1 MSQSNNP
8 DNKLR
13 NLHNALAYNS
23 VGEPVL
29 RVLWQGGESTMD
41 NPRDRPN
48 NLHLAMAY
56 NSDGDPA
63 VRVLAQGAGAPVTLA
78 SFSVTVVTP
87 DGHGDLS
94 YDNTTGVFT
103 FTPANELGNLSVG
116 NDPGA
121 DPADTNLQTII
132 GSVDGGD
139 IVLSPLN
146 GSVQVPGL
154 KIGYLGTLLNSSLVI
169 EAYITTYELTSIVNY
184 STTLPLPIGEYGN
197 INGVPAPWTVFE
209 LAPGVS
215 GVPVSAVDINDI
227 LTGAGIVPSVIKDR
241 GLATSFNATSLT
253 SGAGASKTFALGGP
267 LDTMPLNWTATGG
280 GIAGTAGIIS
290 ITVGVSFTTVVF
302 DQSFTATGPITFTDP
317 ATSEWSNYVIVDLD
331 LSQLGQVLPIPGAL
345 FNLTRPLEKP
355 NLNIQTAT
363 STDIFLDSQGL
374 GDVIVNTNVL
384 PVATNIS
391 NLGSP
396 ERRWKAIYLGP
407 GTIYVLDETLGVDI
421 AIGARDGLLYIQNGN
436 GLQVGEFTLVDNQ
449 IRIAD
454 PTRDIL
460 IGSSGATASVVF
472 NRAIKVK
479 DSLGNLAFEVDRTGL
494 TTIRTPSGISNQDA
508 TLSIVGT
515 ANGHVQPRPNVYD
528 GTLIQLTAQD
538 GKSSRIS
545 SDSFGTGVY
554 PLYAGRAARGDVDN
568 PSAIQSN
575 DIISRFSGVGYG
587 TTDYKSGIIRLDMLA
602 AENFT
607 DSAAGTKFG
616 FQTTPTGATAAQLSA
631 TINSTGV
638 SFENATAAN
647 AGITF
652 RLGTRLTYFPNP
664 VGETDK
670 WLKSDGTTMSW
681 QTLPT
686 FSGAVVYKGSWNAF
700 SNTPALSTTTPV
712 GLVAGWEYSI
722 STTGTRDIGSGSQTY
737 AAGGFVIF
745 NGTIWEY
752 IPPVTGVS
760 SIQFD
765 GGSVQ
770 TGVVQVQSADITS
783 TLDTGSIANA
793 KLANSS
799 VTVTA
804 GTGLSGGGTVS
815 LGGSITLTNA
825 GITSIVAGTGIGVSG
840 SNGTRTVTN
849 TGVLS
854 VSGTNHISA
863 SVVSGAVTVTS
874 DATAADTNNTIAL
887 RDIAGGLTAKDFT
900 ATYDAGISTDHGPFN
915 YGTLSYVDTGIM
927 ADFSYSTNSYNQVV
941 LQNRNAGPSASAN
954 YIVSNNQGTSST
966 YYGEF
971 GMNSSGFSGSGSF
984 ALPNAVYLASV
995 SSDLVIGT
1003 LSTNTLRFV
1012 TNNSGTDAVS
1022 INSSGVATFANKITG
1037 SISGNADGTSGTTLS
1052 LSNHTTT
1059 DLAEGTNKY
1068 YLDSRARGAIS
1079 GGTGI
1084 SYSSLDGII
1093 NSTITQYTDAQA
1105 RAAIGVSGSLSYSS
1119 VSGIISYTTPTYTI
1133 TTGSPSGAGALS
1145 LVGTVFTF
1153 NPSSY
1158 VGTVTGVGSTTLTI
1172 GGTSTTPTVNLTS
1185 GIVTAGTTGSSSL
1198 VPVITVDTYGRVTAI
1213 STAPNPQGTVT
1224 GIVTTTLTVGGT
1236 STTPTVNLTS
1246 GIVTAGTTGSSSL
1259 VPVVTVD
1266 TYGRVTAITTAA
1278 NPQGT
1283 VTSLGSTTLTIGGT
1297 SATPTVN
1304 LTSGIVTTG
1313 TTGSSSLIPV
1323 VTLDTYGRVTAI
1335 TTAANPQGTVTSIT
1349 ASSTPVNGLS
1359 LSGGTITST
1368 GTIAITGTLSGITN
1382 SNLSG
1387 SAGITNA
1394 NLANSTISGVSL
1406 GGSLYN
1412 LTAGTGISFSSG
1424 STYNGSAAI
1433 TISTPY
1439 NGTVT
1444 SVSGTGTVSGLTLTG
1459 TVTTTGNLTLGGTI
1473 DKASAS
1479 TFGIAKVDNTTI
1491 TASAGVISAVPYSGY
1506 GNGTLYYAL
1515 NATYTIGNTT
1525 ANTMYS
1531 LFGVGATVTANTRYE
1546 FELVFTAN
1554 GPNKHHTLF
1563 SLSGVATPTRVSF
1576 WANNT
1581 TETGSSGTLIYS
1593 TKTTGFATGVDI
1605 CLANVAGTEYAHR
1618 IVGLID
1624 IGSTGG
1630 TLIPNIGFNSNG
1642 TGVTVNAQSWI
1653 RLTPVSAT
1661 GANTVIG
1668 TWS

>member
-1 MSQSNNP
+1 MSGTNNP
-8 DNKLR
+8 DSKLR
-13 NLHNALAYNS
+13 NLHNALSYNDL
-23 VGEPVL
+23 GEPVL
-29 RVLWQGGESTMD
+29 RVMWQEGGSLTTGA
-41 NPRDRPN
+41 NARPA

-56 NSDGDPA
+56 NTDGEPA
-63 VRVLAQGAGAPVTLA
+63 VRVLGQSGSGPVDLA
-78 SFSVTVVTP
+78 SFSVTLETP
-87 DGHGDLS
+87 AGQGNLS

-103 FTPANELGNLSVG
+103 FTPVNELGNLSVG
-116 NDPGA
+116 NDPDA
-121 DPADTNLQTII
+121 EPPNTNLQTIL
-132 GSVDGGD
+132 GSVEGGD

-146 GSVQVPGL
+146 GGVQVPSL
-154 KIGYLGTLLNSSLVI
+154 KIGYLGTMVNSTLVI
-169 EAYITTYELTSIVNY
+169 EAYITTYELVSIVDY
-184 STTLPLPIGEYGN
+184 STTDALPSGEYGN

-215 GVPVSAVDINDI
+215 GVPVSTVDIDDI
-227 LTGAGIVPSVIKDR
+227 LTGAGIVPSVVKDR
-241 GLATSFNATSLT
+241 GLATSENATSLT
-253 SGAGASKTFALGGP
+253 SGAGDTKTFALGGP

-290 ITVGVSFTTVVF
+290 ITVGASFTTVVF
-302 DQSFTATGPITFTDP
+302 NQSFTASGPITFTDP

-331 LSQLGQVLPIPGAL
+331 LSQLGQVLPLPGAL

-363 STDIFLDSQGL
+363 GTDIFLDSQGL

-396 ERRWKAIYLGP
+396 ERRWKAVYVGP
-407 GTIYVLDETLGVDI
+407 GTIYVLDETLGIDI
-421 AIGARDGLLYIQNGN
+421 AIGARDGLLYIQNGS

-454 PTRDIL
+454 STRDIL
-460 IGSSGATASVVF
+460 IGSSGSTASVVF
-472 NRAIKVK
+472 NRAIQVK
-479 DSLGNLAFEVDRTGL
+479 DSLGSLAFEVDRTGL

-508 TLSIVGT
+508 TLSVVGT

-575 DIISRFSGVGYG
+575 DIISRFSGAGYG

-631 TINSTGV
+631 TINSTGL
-638 SFENATAAN
+638 SFENATDAN

-652 RLGTRLTYFPNP
+652 RQGTRLTYFPNP

-670 WLKSDGTTMSW
+670 WLKSNGTTMSW

-686 FSGAVVYKGSWNAF
+686 FSGSVVYKGSWNAF
-700 SNTPALSTTTPV
+700 TNTPALSTTTPV
-712 GLVAGWEYSI
+712 GLLAGWEYSI
-722 STTGTRDIGSGSQTY
+722 STTGTQNIGSGSQTY

-815 LGGSITLTNA
+815 LGGSITLTNT

-874 DATAADTNNTIAL
+874 DATSNDTNNTIAL
-887 RDIAGGLTAKDFT
+887 RDSAGGLIAKDFS
-900 ATYDAGISTDHGPFN
+900 ATRDASLATDHGPFN
-915 YGTLSYVDTGIM
+915 YGDLSYSDTGIM
-927 ADFSYSTNSYNQVV
+927 ADFSMSINSYNQVV
-941 LQNRNAGPSASAN
+941 LQNRNAGTAASTN

-984 ALPNAVYLASV
+984 ALPNAVYLGSV

-1003 LSTNTLRFV
+1003 LGANAIRFV
-1012 TNNSGTDAVS
+1012 TSNSTTDAVS
-1022 INSSGVATFANKITG
+1022 INSSGVATFANQIVG
-1037 SISGNADGTSGTTLS
+1037 SISGS
-1052 LSNHTTT
+1052 
-1059 DLAEGTNKY
+1059 
-1068 YLDSRARGAIS
+1068 
-1079 GGTGI
+1079 
-1084 SYSSLDGII
+1084 
-1093 NSTITQYTDAQA
+1093 
-1105 RAAIGVSGSLSYSS
+1105 
-1119 VSGIISYTTPTYTI
+1119 
-1133 TTGSPSGAGALS
+1133 
-1145 LVGTVFTF
+1145 
-1153 NPSSY
+1153 
-1158 VGTVTGVGSTTLTI
+1158 
-1172 GGTSTTPTVNLTS
+1172 
-1185 GIVTAGTTGSSSL
+1185 
-1198 VPVITVDTYGRVTAI
+1198 
-1213 STAPNPQGTVT
+1213 
-1224 GIVTTTLTVGGT
+1224 
-1236 STTPTVNLTS
+1236 
-1246 GIVTAGTTGSSSL
+1246 
-1259 VPVVTVD
+1259 
-1266 TYGRVTAITTAA
+1266 A
-1278 NPQGT
+1278 NNVRQ
-1283 VTSLGSTTLTIGGT
+1283 
-1297 SATPTVN
+1297 
-1304 LTSGIVTTG
+1304 
-1313 TTGSSSLIPV
+1313 
-1323 VTLDTYGRVTAI
+1323 
-1335 TTAANPQGTVTSIT
+1335 
-1349 ASSTPVNGLS
+1349 
-1359 LSGGTITST
+1359 
-1368 GTIAITGTLSGITN
+1368 
-1382 SNLSG
+1382 
-1387 SAGITNA
+1387 
-1394 NLANSTISGVSL
+1394 
-1406 GGSLYN
+1406 N
-1412 LTAGTGISFSSG
+1412 LTAGTGISFSTG
-1424 STYNGSAAI
+1424 TTYNGSAAI

-1444 SVSGTGTVSGLTLTG
+1444 SVSGTGTVSGITLTG
-1459 TVTTTGNLTLGGTI
+1459 TVTSTGNLTLGGTI

-1479 TFGIAKVDNTTI
+1479 TFGIAQVDNTTI
-1491 TASAGVISAVPYSGY
+1491 TASAGVISAVQYSGY

-1515 NATYTIGNTT
+1515 NALRTIGDTT

-1531 LFGVGATVTANTRYE
+1531 LFGVGATVAANTRYE
-1546 FELVFTAN
+1546 FELVFTVN
-1554 GPNKHHTLF
+1554 GPNKHQSLF
-1563 SLSGVATPTRVSF
+1563 SLGGVATPTRLSY
-1576 WANNT
+1576 WTHNT
-1581 TETGSSGTLIYS
+1581 TQSGGPMIYI
-1593 TKTTGFATGVDI
+1593 TKTSGFATGENI
-1605 CLANVAGTEYAHR
+1605 CLSNVTGTEYIHAMM
-1618 IVGLID
+1618 GMID
-1624 IGSTGG
+1624 IGATGG
-1630 TLIPNIGFNSNG
+1630 TLIPEIGFNANG